1 MRQLIEIVVRIVAS
15 SQVRTTASPHSEAAA
30 CCSPF
35 PVATPDLHRLTH
47 RRRFYSATSDADRH
61 IGSSRKKSAPGFF
74 KDAARAHHQ
83 FVTRPEGLPL
93 SGVTLDLDQLS
104 LPIDCALRS
113 ALARAVS
120 ALRSLRSLDENGAL
134 ASFGAAVSNADV
146 CRSIAASEDHYF
158 AALLGAG
165 EQWLDQGSHRVRLK
179 APLY

>member
-1 MRQLIEIVVRIVAS
+1 MKLQRVAPYFWWQLN
-15 SQVRTTASPHSEAAA
+15 
-30 CCSPF
+30 
-35 PVATPDLHRLTH
+35 PDLHRLH
-47 RRRFYSATSDADRH
+47 PPASLLQRDQRC
-61 IGSSRKKSAPGFF
+61 GSPYRVVAQEVTGFF
-74 KDAARAHHQ
+74 KDAARAHQQ
-83 FVTRPEGLPL
+83 FVTRPEVLPL

-134 ASFGAAVSNADV
+134 ASFGAAVSNSDV